1 MNCRPESLRSR
12 SRGVFAAM
20 LALCTIAFAAPAVM
34 AAPVVDG
41 NLADFITFGQQ
52 LEANNSGFGVAIT
65 DKPDIF
71 IGHRVRFAGDVAK
84 VTGPRA
90 LTRKDQDP
98 SQKEQILVITRRPIN
113 QMLGEGGASLES
125 GDKVLVSGVV
135 HRSDFAAIERELG
148 LDLDADTEKH
158 FRGKPVVIVSEMVRT
173 ESHEPDEPDTAHAR
187 E

>member
-1 MNCRPESLRSR
+1 MAGLQRYVTRSSMVTALLLSCGHAATLRAQRTADPPIS
-12 SRGVFAAM
+12 
-20 LALCTIAFAAPAVM
+20 
-34 AAPVVDG
+34 VD
-41 NLADFITFGQQ
+41 
-52 LEANNSGFGVAIT
+52 AIT

-90 LTRKDQDP
+90 LTLKDQDP

-125 GDKVLVSGVV
+125 GDKVLVTGVV

-148 LDLDADTEKH
+148 LDLDADTEKR